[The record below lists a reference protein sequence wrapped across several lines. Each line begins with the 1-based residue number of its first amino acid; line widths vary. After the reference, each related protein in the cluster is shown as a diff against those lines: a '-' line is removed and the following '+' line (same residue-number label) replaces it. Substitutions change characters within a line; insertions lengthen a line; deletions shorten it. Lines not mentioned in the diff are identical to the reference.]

1 MSNLVKISEST
12 FAAIH
17 SVVYLAKEKR
27 VVKIGE
33 LSSMTGSSIPI
44 LSKVLQYLTKR
55 GIIDSVRGPQG
66 GFIFSKDPSKVN
78 LLEIFQIMEGPI
90 EKNVCQLKKKKC
102 HFKRC
107 IFDNVVKKV
116 NQEFLDYLEKT
127 TVDELAKK
135 M

>member
-1 MSNLVKISEST
+1 MSSLVKISEST

-17 SVVYLAKEKR
+17 SVVYLVKEKR

-33 LSSMTGSSIPI
+33 LSSMTGSSIPV

-55 GIIDSVRGPQG
+55 GIIESIRGPQG

-90 EKNVCQLKKKKC
+90 EKNVCPFNKKKC

-107 IFDNVVKKV
+107 VFDNVVKKI
-116 NQEFLDYLEKT
+116 NKEFLDYLEKT
-127 TVDELAKK
+127 TVAELAKK
-135 M
+135 I

>member
-78 LLEIFQIMEGPI
+78 LLEIFQIM
-90 EKNVCQLKKKKC
+90 
-102 HFKRC
+102 
-107 IFDNVVKKV
+107 
-116 NQEFLDYLEKT
+116 
-127 TVDELAKK
+127 
-135 M
+135 

>member
-90 EKNVCQLKKKKC
+90 EKNVCPFNKKKC

>member
-33 LSSMTGSSIPI
+33 LSEKIGSTIPV
-44 LSKVLQYLTKR
+44 LSKVLQYLAKR
-55 GIIDSVRGPQG
+55 GLIDSTRGPQG
-66 GFIFSKDPSKVN
+66 GFIFSKDPSKIT
-78 LLEIFQIMEGPI
+78 LLDIFQTMEGPLD
-90 EKNVCQLKKKKC
+90 KNICPFNKKKC
-102 HFKRC
+102 HFKKC

-116 NQEFLDYLEKT
+116 NQEFLEYLENT
-127 TVDELAKK
+127 TVDDLTKK
-135 M
+135 I

>member
-44 LSKVLQYLTKR
+44 LSKFYS
-55 GIIDSVRGPQG
+55 I
-66 GFIFSKDPSKVN
+66 
-78 LLEIFQIMEGPI
+78 
-90 EKNVCQLKKKKC
+90 
-102 HFKRC
+102 
-107 IFDNVVKKV
+107 
-116 NQEFLDYLEKT
+116 
-127 TVDELAKK
+127 
-135 M
+135 